1 MPHHRVSGLLAVIWA
16 VLLSHDSLAQQPLK
30 LTIEPQDTSVYAL
43 PTPATTDEGANTG
56 GVNVEMRVNY
66 LGDYLYRGV
75 DRTTFIDTST
85 GGTTA
90 NERANFQ
97 FDGKLMWNLGKLPH
111 PFIGIFAN
119 VLDQDPIS
127 TFQEVRPVF
136 GAEWR
141 IRPLILSA
149 GHNTYIFPD
158 RSELNTGEVW
168 GRIALDDSVL
178 LRSDE
183 PFLTP
188 YIYAAYDYD
197 IYNGWYFQ
205 AGVTH
210 EFVIEGTGITF
221 TAEAAV
227 GGVIGHQ
234 AFAGPGPNRD
244 DTGLQHYEFGLTGR
258 YNLNQLLNIAPRFG
272 QWSINGY
279 LYYSDGISNQ
289 LSADTQLWGGMG
301 IQFSY

>member
-1 MPHHRVSGLLAVIWA
+1 MPHHRVPGALVVLPAALLTHV
-16 VLLSHDSLAQQPLK
+16 SLAQQPPK
-30 LTIEPQDTSVYAL
+30 LTLEPADTSVYAL

-56 GVNVEMRVNY
+56 GVNVDMRVNY

-85 GGTTA
+85 GGATA

-205 AGVTH
+205 AGVSH

-221 TAEAAV
+221 IAEAAV
-227 GGVIGHQ
+227 AGTIGQQ
-234 AFAGPGPNRD
+234 AFAGPGPKRD

-258 YNLNQLLNIAPRFG
+258 YNLNQFLNIPPRFG

-279 LYYSDGISNQ
+279 LYYSDGISNK
-289 LSADTQLWGGMG
+289 LSADTQLWGGAG

>member
-1 MPHHRVSGLLAVIWA
+1 MPHHRVFAALPAAMVALLTCAC
-16 VLLSHDSLAQQPLK
+16 LAQQPPH
-30 LTIEPQDTSVYAL
+30 LTMEPQDTSVYAL
-43 PTPATTDEGANTG
+43 PTPATADEGANTG
-56 GVNVEMRVNY
+56 GVNIDMKVNY
-66 LGDYLYRGV
+66 LSDYLYRGV
-75 DRTTFIDTST
+75 DRTNFIDANT
-85 GGTTA
+85 GGPIA

-97 FDGKLMWNLGKLPH
+97 FDGKLFWNLGKLPH

-127 TFQEVRPVF
+127 TFQEVRPTF

-141 IRPLILSA
+141 IRPMILAA
-149 GHNTYIFPD
+149 GQNTYIFPD

-168 GRIALDDSVL
+168 GKIAIDDSVI
-178 LRSDE
+178 LRSEE

-205 AGVTH
+205 AGVSH
-210 EFVIEGTGITF
+210 DFVIEGTGINF

-234 AFAGPGPNRD
+234 AFVGPTGK
-244 DTGLQHYEFGLTGR
+244 DTGFQHYEFGLTGR
-258 YNLNQLLNIAPRFG
+258 YNLNQVLNIPARYG

-279 LYYSDGISNQ
+279 VYYADGLSNK
-289 LSADTQLWGGMG
+289 LRADTQLWGGAG

>member
-1 MPHHRVSGLLAVIWA
+1 MPHHPVFPFLCAAVA
-16 VLLSHDSLAQQPLK
+16 ALCTSACLAQEPPR
-30 LTIEPQDTSVYAL
+30 LTLEPQDTSVYAL

-56 GVNVEMRVNY
+56 GVNIDMRVNY
-66 LGDYLYRGV
+66 LSDYLYRGV
-75 DRTTFIDTST
+75 DRTHFIDTNTS
-85 GGTTA
+85 GPFA

-97 FDGKLMWNLGKLPH
+97 FDGKLFWNLGKLPH

-149 GHNTYIFPD
+149 GHNAYIFPD
-158 RSELNTGEVW
+158 RSILNTSEGW
-168 GRIALDDSVL
+168 GKIALDDSVL

-183 PFLTP
+183 PLLTP
-188 YIYAAYDYD
+188 YFMAAYDYD
-197 IYNGWYFQ
+197 LYNGWYFQ
-205 AGVTH
+205 AGVSH
-210 EFVIEGTGITF
+210 DFAIEGTGITF

-227 GGVIGHQ
+227 GGVIGQQ
-234 AFAGPGPNRD
+234 AFAGPRGK
-244 DTGLQHYEFGLTGR
+244 DTGFQHYEATLTGR
-258 YNLNQLLNIAPRFG
+258 YNLNQVLNIPARFG

-279 LYYSDGISNQ
+279 LFYSDGLNNH
-289 LSADTQLWGGMG
+289 LRADTQLWGGAG

>member
-1 MPHHRVSGLLAVIWA
+1 M
-16 VLLSHDSLAQQPLK
+16 
-30 LTIEPQDTSVYAL
+30 EPQDTSVYAL
-43 PTPATTDEGANTG
+43 PTPSTTDEGANTG
-56 GVNVEMRVNY
+56 GVNVDMRVNY
-66 LGDYLYRGV
+66 LSDYLYRGV
-75 DRTTFIDTST
+75 DRTSFIDTNTS
-85 GGTTA
+85 GPIA

-97 FDGKLMWNLGKLPH
+97 VDGKLIWNLGKLPH

-127 TFQEVRPVF
+127 TFQEVRPTF

-141 IRPLILSA
+141 IRPMILAA

-168 GRIALDDSVL
+168 GKIALDDSVI

-188 YIYAAYDYD
+188 YVYAAYDYD

-205 AGVTH
+205 AGVSH
-210 EFVIEGTGITF
+210 DFVIEGTGIDF

-227 GGVIGHQ
+227 AGVIGQQ
-234 AFAGPGPNRD
+234 AFAGPTGK
-244 DTGLQHYEFGLTGR
+244 DTGFQHYEFGLTAR
-258 YNLNQLLNIAPRFG
+258 YNLNQVLNIPARYG

-279 LYYSDGISNQ
+279 IYYADGLNNHIR
-289 LSADTQLWGGMG
+289 ADTQLWGGAG
-301 IQFSY
+301 LQFSY

>member
-1 MPHHRVSGLLAVIWA
+1 M
-16 VLLSHDSLAQQPLK
+16 
-30 LTIEPQDTSVYAL
+30 EPQDTSVYAL
-43 PTPATTDEGANTG
+43 PTPATADEGGNTG
-56 GVNVEMRVNY
+56 GVNIDMRVNY
-66 LGDYLYRGV
+66 LSDYLYRGV
-75 DRTTFIDTST
+75 DRTHFIDSNTS
-85 GGTTA
+85 GKVF

-97 FDGKLMWNLGKLPH
+97 FDGKLFWNLGKLPH

-141 IRPLILSA
+141 IRPLILGA
-149 GHNTYIFPD
+149 GQNTYIFPD

-168 GRIALDDSVL
+168 GRIALDDSVI

-188 YIYAAYDYD
+188 YIFAAYDYD

-205 AGVTH
+205 AGVSH
-210 EFVIEGTGITF
+210 DFVIEGTGINF

-234 AFAGPGPNRD
+234 AFAGPTGK
-244 DTGLQHYEFGLTGR
+244 DTGFQHYEAGLTAR
-258 YNLNQLLNIAPRFG
+258 YNLNQVLNIPARFG

-279 LYYSDGISNQ
+279 LYYSDGLSNK
-289 LSADTQLWGGMG
+289 LRSDTQLWGGAG

>member
-1 MPHHRVSGLLAVIWA
+1 MPHHRVFAPLCGLAAALFTAA
-16 VLLSHDSLAQQPLK
+16 CFAQEPPR
-30 LTIEPQDTSVYAL
+30 LTLEPQDTSVYAL

-56 GVNVEMRVNY
+56 GVNIDMRVNY
-66 LGDYLYRGV
+66 LSDYLYRGV
-75 DRTTFIDTST
+75 DRTHFIDAN
-85 GGTTA
+85 TTF

-97 FDGKLMWNLGKLPH
+97 FDGKLSWHLGKLPH

-136 GAEWR
+136 GFEWR

-149 GHNTYIFPD
+149 GHNSYIFPD
-158 RSELNTGEVW
+158 RSTLNTAEGW
-168 GRIALDDSVL
+168 AKIAIDDSVL

-197 IYNGWYFQ
+197 LFSGWYLQ
-205 AGVTH
+205 AGVSH
-210 EFVIEGTGITF
+210 DFLIEGTGITF

-227 GGVIGHQ
+227 AAVLGQ
-234 AFAGPGPNRD
+234 RAFAGPTGK
-244 DTGLQHYEFGLTGR
+244 DTGLQHFELGLTAR
-258 YNLNQLLNIAPRFG
+258 YNLNQFLNIPARYG

-279 LYYSDGISNQ
+279 LEYSDGLNNH
-289 LSADTQLWGGMG
+289 LRADTKLWGGAG
-301 IQFSY
+301 IQFAY

>member
-1 MPHHRVSGLLAVIWA
+1 MPHQRVPAGACAVAAALISSA
-16 VLLSHDSLAQQPLK
+16 CLAQQPPR
-30 LTIEPQDTSVYAL
+30 LTLDPQDTSVYAL
-43 PTPATTDEGANTG
+43 PTPATADEGANTG
-56 GVNVEMRVNY
+56 GVNIDMRVNY
-66 LGDYLYRGV
+66 LSDYLYRGV
-75 DRTTFIDTST
+75 DRTNFIDTNT
-85 GGTTA
+85 AGPIA

-97 FDGKLMWNLGKLPH
+97 FDGRLVWNLGKLPH

-127 TFQEVRPVF
+127 TFQEVRPTF
-136 GAEWR
+136 GVEWR
-141 IRPLILSA
+141 IRPLILAA

-158 RSELNTGEVW
+158 RSELNTGEGW
-168 GRIALDDSVL
+168 GKIALDDSVI

-205 AGVTH
+205 AGVSH
-210 EFVIEGTGITF
+210 DFVIEGAGIYF

-227 GGVIGHQ
+227 GGVLGHQ
-234 AFAGPGPNRD
+234 AFAGPTGN
-244 DTGLQHYEFGLTGR
+244 DTGFQHYEAGLTAR
-258 YNLNQLLNIAPRFG
+258 YNLNQVLNIPARYG

-279 LYYSDGISNQ
+279 IYYADGLKNN
-289 LSADTQLWGGMG
+289 LRADTQLWGGAG

>member
-1 MPHHRVSGLLAVIWA
+1 MPHHPVFAALSAAIAALLASA
-16 VLLSHDSLAQQPLK
+16 CLAQQPPRLS
-30 LTIEPQDTSVYAL
+30 IEPQDTSVYAL
-43 PTPATTDEGANTG
+43 PTPATADEGANTG
-56 GVNVEMRVNY
+56 GVNIDMRVNY
-66 LGDYLYRGV
+66 LTDYLYRGV
-75 DRTTFIDTST
+75 DRTQFIDANTI
-85 GGTTA
+85 GPLA

-97 FDGKLMWNLGKLPH
+97 FDGKLVWNLGKLPH

-127 TFQEVRPVF
+127 TFQEVRPSF

-141 IRPLILSA
+141 IRPIILAA

-158 RSELNTGEVW
+158 RSELNTGEGW
-168 GRIALDDSVL
+168 GKIALDDSVI

-188 YIYAAYDYD
+188 YFYGAYDYD

-205 AGVTH
+205 AGVSH
-210 EFVIEGTGITF
+210 DFNIEGTGIYF
-221 TAEAAV
+221 TAEAAIA
-227 GGVIGHQ
+227 GVLGHQ
-234 AFAGPGPNRD
+234 AFAGPTGKD
-244 DTGLQHYEFGLTGR
+244 GGLQHYEFGLTAR
-258 YNLNQLLNIAPRFG
+258 YNLNQVLNIPARFG

-279 LYYSDGISNQ
+279 LYYADGLDNKIR
-289 LSADTQLWGGMG
+289 ADTQLWGGAG

>member
-1 MPHHRVSGLLAVIWA
+1 MPHHRVPAALAVFSVITLA
-16 VLLSHDSLAQQPLK
+16 HLALAQQPLK
-30 LTIEPQDTSVYAL
+30 LALEPQETSVYAL

-56 GVNVEMRVNY
+56 GVNIDMRVNY
-66 LGDYLYRGV
+66 LSDYLYRGV
-75 DRTTFIDTST
+75 DRTHFIDAN
-85 GGTTA
+85 TTF

-97 FDGKLMWNLGKLPH
+97 FDGKLSWNLGKFPH

-136 GAEWR
+136 GLEWR
-141 IRPLILSA
+141 IRPVILSA

-158 RSELNTGEVW
+158 RSTLNTSEGW
-168 GRIALDDSVL
+168 AKIAIDDSVL

-197 IYNGWYFQ
+197 LFSGWYLQ
-205 AGVTH
+205 AGVSH
-210 EFVIEGTGITF
+210 DFLIEGTGITF

-227 GGVIGHQ
+227 AAVLGQ
-234 AFAGPGPNRD
+234 RAFAGPTGK
-244 DTGLQHYEFGLTGR
+244 DTGLQHFELGLTAR
-258 YNLNQLLNIAPRFG
+258 YNLNQFLNIPPRYG

-279 LYYSDGISNQ
+279 LEYSDGLNNH
-289 LSADTQLWGGMG
+289 LRADTKLWGGAG
-301 IQFSY
+301 IQFAY

>member
-1 MPHHRVSGLLAVIWA
+1 MPHHRAFAALCATIALLA
-16 VLLSHDSLAQQPLK
+16 STCLAQQPPR
-30 LTIEPQDTSVYAL
+30 LTMEPQDTSVYAL
-43 PTPATTDEGANTG
+43 PTPSTADEGGNTG
-56 GVNVEMRVNY
+56 GVNIDMKVNY
-66 LGDYLYRGV
+66 LIDYLYRGV
-75 DRTTFIDTST
+75 DRTRFLDSNSSSSFT
-85 GGTTA
+85 

-97 FDGKLMWNLGKLPH
+97 FDGKLAWNLGKLPH

-119 VLDQDPIS
+119 VLDQDPVS
-127 TFQEVRPVF
+127 TFQEVRPIF

-141 IRPLILSA
+141 IRPLILAA

-158 RSELNTGEVW
+158 RSELNSGEGW
-168 GRIALDDSVL
+168 GKIPLDDSVL

-205 AGVTH
+205 AGVSH
-210 EFVIEGTGITF
+210 DFVIEGTGIYF
-221 TAEAAV
+221 TVEAAI
-227 GGVIGHQ
+227 GGVLGQQ
-234 AFAGPGPNRD
+234 AFAGPTGRD
-244 DTGLQHYEFGLTGR
+244 SGLQHYEAGLTAR
-258 YNLNQLLNIAPRFG
+258 YNLNQVLNIPNRYG

-279 LYYSDGISNQ
+279 LYYADGIDNKIR
-289 LSADTQLWGGMG
+289 ADTQIWGGTG